1 MSNNLITVK
10 VSGLTCNNCVGHVSE
25 ELTDLAA
32 VSAVDVD
39 LVSGGV
45 STVSITADGE
55 LTDAEILTAVD
66 EAGGYT
72 VTEIIR

>member
-10 VSGLTCNNCVGHVSE
+10 VSGLTCNNCVGHVTE
-25 ELTDLAA
+25 ELNELAQ
-32 VSAVDVD
+32 VSEVNVD

-45 STVSITADGE
+45 STVSITSEAE
-55 LTDAEILTAVD
+55 LSDAEIHEAIA

-72 VTEIIR
+72 ITDIIR